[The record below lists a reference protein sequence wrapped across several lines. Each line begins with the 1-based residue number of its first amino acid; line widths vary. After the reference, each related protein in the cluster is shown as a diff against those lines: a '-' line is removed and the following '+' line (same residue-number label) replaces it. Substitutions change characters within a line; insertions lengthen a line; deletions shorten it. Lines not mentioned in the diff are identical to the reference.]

1 VRFSRRSATPILDGT
16 AGVDVDAARQ
26 ALAWLPRGGTLPRG
40 VLEARHRGI
49 LVLLWAHV
57 PVLAGLSAATGHD
70 ERHVVADVLLVAVPA
85 AVASCR
91 PYDRTSRWV
100 AASLGLLLAAAVVVH
115 VAHGTIEA
123 HFHFFIV
130 LGAIALYQEWT
141 VFLLAVLFVTVHHAV
156 LSVLLPHSVFSHA
169 AGQAE
174 PVRWALL
181 HAAFVL
187 AAACTHVVAWRSSEQ
202 GSYDGLT
209 GLAGRAALVRTLER
223 ALGRGPAAVVFLDLD
238 GFKQVNDE
246 LGHHA
251 GDRLL
256 VETAQRLQ
264 RAVREDDR
272 VGRLGGDEFAVVL
285 PGATAAEAERAAQRL
300 LDEVAG
306 PVVLPGGIAVLALSA
321 GVAEGARGDGAEQL
335 LRAADAAMYEAKRAG
350 KGRFAR
356 SSG

>member
-1 VRFSRRSATPILDGT
+1 VHT
-16 AGVDVDAARQ
+16 ARQ
-26 ALAWLPRGGTLPRG
+26 AVDWLPRGGTLSRS

-49 LVLLWAHV
+49 VVLLWLHV
-57 PVLAGLSAATGHD
+57 PALAALSLATGHTGW
-70 ERHVVADVLLVAVPA
+70 HVLGHVLTVGAPAV
-85 AVASCR
+85 VASCR

-100 AASLGLLLAAAVVVH
+100 AASLGLLLAAAVLVH
-115 VAHGTIEA
+115 LSHGQIEA

-141 VFLLAVLFVTVHHAV
+141 VFALAVVVVTVHHAV
-156 LSVLLPHSVFSHA
+156 MSVLLPDSVFSHA
-169 AGQAE
+169 AGQDA

-209 GLAGRAALVRTLER
+209 GLPGRTVLVRTLER
-223 ALGRGPAAVVFLDLD
+223 ALERGPATVLYLDLD
-238 GFKQVNDE
+238 GFKEVNDAY
-246 LGHHA
+246 GHHA

-256 VETAQRLQ
+256 VETAQRLV
-264 RAVREDDR
+264 RAVRSNDR
-272 VGRLGGDEFAVVL
+272 VARLGGDEFAVVL
-285 PGATAAEAERAAQRL
+285 PGVPAEEGERLAKRL

-306 PVVLPGGIAVLALSA
+306 PVVLPGGLAVVGASA
-321 GVAEGARGDGAEQL
+321 GVAEARQGAVAEQL

-350 KGRFAR
+350 KGRSVRA
-356 SSG
+356 SV